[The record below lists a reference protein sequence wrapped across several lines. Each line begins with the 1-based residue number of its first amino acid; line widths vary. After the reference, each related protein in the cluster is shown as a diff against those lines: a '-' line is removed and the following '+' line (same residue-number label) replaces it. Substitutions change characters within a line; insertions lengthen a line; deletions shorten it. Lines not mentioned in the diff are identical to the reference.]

1 MSEPAEE
8 LAVHSGV
15 RVREPRLKDALPGEL
30 KPLPWIAGRGPIT
43 DEEALGVARRR
54 CRVELAGQPKTS
66 GQRSVVP
73 DELPAQRA
81 PKKAAVFR
89 LPARAMAVAHA
100 RAELEGVP
108 LTAVLEEML
117 VAYATGAPQP
127 PEEVQARL
135 RAAGH
140 LRQRR

>member
-1 MSEPAEE
+1 MPDPAAE
-8 LAVHSGV
+8 LAARSDV
-15 RVREPRLKDALPGEL
+15 RVREPRREDALPGEL
-30 KPLPWIAGRGPIT
+30 KPLPWVLGRGPIT

-54 CRVELAGQPKTS
+54 RRVELAGQPKTS
-66 GQRSVVP
+66 GHRSGVP
-73 DELPAQRA
+73 GELPAEHA

-89 LPARAMAVAHA
+89 LPARVMAVAHA

-117 VAYATGAPQP
+117 MAYATGVPQQ